1 MILGERLKGVLLMLA
16 ASVCFST
23 GGLFVRF
30 ADATPAASI
39 LVGRSFIVF
48 LFLALVLARWHGRG
62 VVAKIRQGGVPGF
75 VSAAFLAATMSF
87 FIFAVTRTTVA
98 NAAALMST
106 SPLMMTVAAWIFL
119 GEKPPFATWL
129 AIAAAFGGILMMF
142 ADGFGSGGVITGNLL
157 ALGIPICFTASYILL
172 RRAPQQLDPTVTYML
187 GALIAALAVLPFAWP
202 LVLPAA
208 DLPVILALGV
218 LQTGLGLLLMSL
230 AINRLTAGELGL
242 VGLLEMVLAPIWVWQ
257 ILGEGPTDAALA
269 GSVIVI
275 GAVFANEVYALR
287 HGRRPVQVGQRP
299 S

>member
-30 ADATPAASI
+30 ADATPAASL
-39 LVGRSFIVF
+39 LVGRSIVVF
-48 LFLALVLARWHGRG
+48 LFLALVLGRWHGRG
-62 VVAKIRQGGVPGF
+62 VLAKIRAGGVPGLI
-75 VSAAFLAATMSF
+75 SAAFLAATMSF

-106 SPLMMTVAAWIFL
+106 APLMMTVAAWIFL
-119 GEKPPFATWL
+119 HEKPPLATWL
-129 AIAAAFGGILMMF
+129 AIAAALGGIVLMF
-142 ADGFGSGGVITGNLL
+142 ADGFGSGGVIVGNLL

-172 RRAPQQLDPTVTYML
+172 RRSPQRLDPTVTYML
-187 GALIAALAVLPFAWP
+187 GGLIAALAVLPFAWP
-202 LVLPAA
+202 LVLPVS

-218 LQTGLGLLLMSL
+218 LQTGLGLFLMSL
-230 AINRLTAGELGL
+230 AINRLSAGELGL

-275 GAVFANEVYALR
+275 GAVFANQVYALR
-287 HGRRPVQVGQRP
+287 YGPRP

>member
-1 MILGERLKGVLLMLA
+1 MIPGERLKGVLLMLG

-23 GGLFVRF
+23 GGLLVRL
-30 ADATPAASI
+30 ADATPAASL
-39 LVGRSFIVF
+39 LVGRSVVVF
-48 LFLALVLARWHGRG
+48 FFLALVLARWHGRG
-62 VVAKIRQGGVPGF
+62 VVAKVRAGGIAGL

-98 NAAALMST
+98 NASALMST
-106 SPLMMTVAAWIFL
+106 GPLMMTVAAWIFL
-119 GEKPPFATWL
+119 GEKPPVATWV
-129 AIAAAFGGILMMF
+129 AIAAAFGGILLMF
-142 ADGFGSGGVITGNLL
+142 SDGFGSGGVITGNLL
-157 ALGIPICFTASYILL
+157 ALGIPTCFTASYILL
-172 RRAPQQLDPTVTYML
+172 RRLPRQLDPTVTYML
-187 GALIAALAVLPFAWP
+187 GALLAALAVLPFAWP

-208 DLPVILALGV
+208 DRPVILALGV

-257 ILGEGPTDAALA
+257 ILGEGPSDAALT

-275 GAVFANEVYALR
+275 GAVFANQVHALR
-287 HGRRPVQVGQRP
+287 YGQRP